1 MLMCAQDFESLRG
14 QWMMDKDGYVFVYS
28 MDSRISLHVR
38 RRYRP
43 HTPSYPIFNVLVY
56 VQL

>member
-1 MLMCAQDFESLRG
+1 MCVSPGRLQDFESLRG

-38 RRYRP
+38 
-43 HTPSYPIFNVLVY
+43 PSVS
-56 VQL
+56 